1 MSAVRGWQ
9 QLLALFTQAGY
20 NNYYLMRK
28 KRNLPENILS
38 ASQGEILKKQGWQ
51 AADLHVHTNRSE
63 GVLPSRLL
71 DPLYLY
77 EKACRAGF
85 DYITFTDHDTME
97 AYDLLGWTREKLVP
111 GVEIKIKDI
120 CHVGHTL
127 HINVYCLQQKQ
138 FSELL
143 AIARKK
149 RKLEVFLQYLQSENL
164 PYVYNH
170 PFWYEHGE
178 KPSYKVIND
187 LIPLF
192 PVVEYNMHRV
202 WQKNALTVAL
212 AEKYQRGI
220 LAATDT
226 HIGEIGRAYTLAKGR
241 TFREYFQ
248 AIERR
253 DAFLVPQDLTL
264 ELLKDEILI
273 WIELISNLDAVRLE
287 KVAYLHIKPV
297 DSLINFYVKGAL
309 IDYPALR
316 KASVAFFSAIAK
328 SGAPAL
334 FYLEIQHFLVY
345 RMNRQ
350 LRLAEVL

>member
-1 MSAVRGWQ
+1 
-9 QLLALFTQAGY
+9 
-20 NNYYLMRK
+20 MRK
-28 KRNLPENILS
+28 RPILEEVIS
-38 ASQGEILKKQGWQ
+38 PRQAEILRAQGWQ

-63 GVLPSRLL
+63 GVLPSTLL

-77 EKACRAGF
+77 EKAKDAGM

-97 AYDLLGWTREKLVP
+97 AYDVVGWTREKLVP
-111 GVEIKIKDI
+111 GVEIKIKDV
-120 CHVGHTL
+120 CRVGHSL
-127 HINVYCLQQKQ
+127 HINVYCLNNRQ
-138 FSELL
+138 FTELL

-149 RKLEVFLQYLQSENL
+149 RNLETFLQYLKSENL

-178 KPSYKVIND
+178 KPSYRVIND

-192 PVVEYNMHRV
+192 PIVEYNMHRV
-202 WQKNALTVAL
+202 WQKNALTLKL
-212 AEKYQRGI
+212 AQRYNRGI

-226 HIGEIGRAYTLAKGR
+226 HIGEIGRAFTLAQGE
-241 TFREYFQ
+241 TFREYFE
-248 AIERR
+248 AIARR
-253 DAFLVPQDLTL
+253 EAYLVPQDLTL
-264 ELLKDEILI
+264 DLLKDEILT
-273 WIELISNLDAVRLE
+273 WINLINNLDVVRLE

-316 KASVAFFSAIAK
+316 KASMAFFSTLAR

-350 LRLAEVL
+350 LRLADVL